1 MWDSEAA
8 MLIVTS
14 QFQVVEIRRK
24 LFGGQEVRLY
34 PQRRSLKKQEKR
46 GGGDSELEREEVWPD
61 RSDSNQNTL
70 LPGSPNRALS

>member
-1 MWDSEAA
+1 MWDSEAV

-34 PQRRSLKKQEKR
+34 TQRRSLKKQEKR
-46 GGGDSELEREEVWPD
+46 DGGDSELEREEVPPD
-61 RSDSNQNTL
+61 RSDSNQNTP